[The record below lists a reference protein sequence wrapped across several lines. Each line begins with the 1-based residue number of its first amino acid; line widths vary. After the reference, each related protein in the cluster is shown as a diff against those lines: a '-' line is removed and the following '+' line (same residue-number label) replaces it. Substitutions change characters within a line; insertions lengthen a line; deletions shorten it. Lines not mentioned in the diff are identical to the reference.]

1 MEKSLNYRYVFCGV
15 CVCVCGEGGG
25 CVRACVCIKA
35 RLSCLDQET
44 QKDPH
49 RLTNLLLVMRPVTQL
64 RL

>member
-1 MEKSLNYRYVFCGV
+1 MV
-15 CVCVCGEGGG
+15 CVCVWGGGGGGG

-49 RLTNLLLVMRPVTQL
+49 RLTNLLLVMRAVRNTVKALTPPCGL
-64 RL
+64 K